1 MQVMTIKQ
9 TGEGKKGNFKAMDAT
24 VEAGRLVYS
33 YAGQDKIIIEHT
45 DVDPAFKGKSVG
57 RQLVMAAVD
66 YARLKNIKIMPLC
79 PFANSVFEKTPEI
92 NDVLF

>member
-1 MQVMTIKQ
+1 MMTITR
-9 TGEGKKGNFKAMDAT
+9 TGEGNKGNFKAVDESH
-24 VEAGRLVYS
+24 EAGRLVYT

-45 DVDPAFKGKSVG
+45 DVNPVFKGKGVG
-57 RQLVMAAVD
+57 KHVVLAAVN
-66 YARLKNIKIMPLC
+66 YARDKKIKIMPLC